1 MIQWL
6 LCIVLTDL
14 CSLSALRQSIKMHRN
29 SVHKNVNHD
38 WWSLFVEEAKGW
50 KLYDSNDSFL
60 DRIANILCFAVS
72 PCPALSLLI
81 LTLTIMLCHK
91 TTANVSNA
99 LILKNCLE
107 SSASLEP
114 GLLRWTRDA
123 VIVLRVISSRGC
135 SGALLSLPNT
145 IILTTCSDRARR
157 RAQNTY
163 TYL

>member
-1 MIQWL
+1 MLHLIPPLSIQST
-6 LCIVLTDL
+6 LCISKYRNMYIYLEPGLALSRVSHMHKIWSSGYSVLYCADWPL
-14 CSLSALRQSIKMHRN
+14 LSIRCLYALRPLIKMHRN

-91 TTANVSNA
+91 TAANVSNA
-99 LILKNCLE
+99 LILKNCL
-107 SSASLEP
+107 
-114 GLLRWTRDA
+114 
-123 VIVLRVISSRGC
+123 
-135 SGALLSLPNT
+135 
-145 IILTTCSDRARR
+145 
-157 RAQNTY
+157 
-163 TYL
+163 